1 MLATVNKLIESNI
14 SAAEIYRQTGV
25 YDTAIKKLRL
35 GKQDINT
42 MKYYTLKKLY
52 DYQMSLDEAE
62 VQGDNYGQFQ
72 SSYENLNDIE
82 DYKEKYEAL
91 LNLNTKLGVKI
102 RALIN
107 ASNENEADLETINRY
122 LDLLITHE
130 DLK

>member
-1 MLATVNKLIESNI
+1 MLATVNKLINSNI

-25 YDTAIKKLRL
+25 YDTGIKKLRL

-42 MKYYTLKKLY
+42 MTYGNLKKLY

-62 VQGDNYGQFQ
+62 IKEDTYAQYQD
-72 SSYENLNDIE
+72 SYEKLNDIE
-82 DYKEKYEAL
+82 NYEEKYKAL

-102 RALIN
+102 RELIN
-107 ASNENEADLETINRY
+107 EPSEDETKLETINKY